1 MRKALLAS
9 CLAAAL
15 LGSGS
20 LPAQQEANEA
30 ELAQLQESIR
40 KAQVE
45 LANTRSQRSAALAS
59 LQASEAA
66 IVAVQQSLRGLQ
78 SEVDGLQSE
87 LATLDTQASGLEE
100 SRRAQLQQLGSHLQA
115 AHTLSQGQQLK
126 LLLNQDDP
134 VKASRMLQY
143 YRYVSAARSTRI
155 RDFRATLDTLG
166 AVRAEIAASSA
177 TLETRQQSLQAEEAE
192 LATQQDKRLALLD
205 ELDIELSEQ
214 GAGLASLEQRQ
225 QEIELLLEE
234 LRSAISEL
242 NLGDAGIPFAERKGE
257 LPWPVEAK
265 PGNRFGAQRGQGDLS
280 WEGVMLPAA
289 AGTPVRAIHHGRVV
303 FADWLGNSGLLLI
316 IDHGDGFMSLYAH
329 NQQHY
334 KTVGEWVSG
343 GDQIAAVGN
352 TGGQRNSGLYFEIRR
367 NGKAE
372 NPVNWCVAQR

>member
-1 MRKALLAS
+1 MRKGLLAS

-20 LPAQQEANEA
+20 LPAQQEASEA

-40 KAQVE
+40 KAQME
-45 LANTRSQRSAALAS
+45 LETTRSQRSAALTS
-59 LQASEAA
+59 LQDSEAA
-66 IVAVQQSLRGLQ
+66 IVRVQQSLRGLQ
-78 SEVDGLQSE
+78 SEVDSLQSE
-87 LATLDTQASGLEE
+87 LAPLDTQASGLEE
-100 SRRAQLQQLGSHLQA
+100 SRRAQLEQLGSHLQA

-134 VKASRMLQY
+134 VKASRLLQY
-143 YRYVSAARSTRI
+143 YRYVSEARSARI
-155 RDFRATLDTLG
+155 RDFRATLDTL
-166 AVRAEIAASSA
+166 AEVRAEIAQNSA
-177 TLETRQQSLQAEEAE
+177 TLENRQQPLQAEEAE
-192 LATQQDKRLALLD
+192 LTIQQDKRLALLD
-205 ELDIELSEQ
+205 ELDLDLAEH
-214 GAGLASLEQRQ
+214 GAGRASLEQRQ
-225 QEIELLLEE
+225 QERELLLEE
-234 LRSAISEL
+234 LRSAISEI

-289 AGTPVRAIHHGRVV
+289 AGTPVRAIHHGRVI

-352 TGGQRNSGLYFEIRR
+352 TGGQRDSGLYFEIRR

>member
-1 MRKALLAS
+1 MRKGLLAS

-20 LPAQQEANEA
+20 LPAQQEASEA

-40 KAQVE
+40 KAQME
-45 LANTRSQRSAALAS
+45 LETTRSQRSAALTS
-59 LQASEAA
+59 LQDSEAA
-66 IVAVQQSLRGLQ
+66 IVRVQQSLRGLQ
-78 SEVDGLQSE
+78 SEVDSLQSE

-100 SRRAQLQQLGSHLQA
+100 SRRAQLEQLGSHLQA

-134 VKASRMLQY
+134 VKASRLLQY
-143 YRYVSAARSTRI
+143 YRYVSEARSARI
-155 RDFRATLDTLG
+155 RDFRATLDTL
-166 AVRAEIAASSA
+166 AEVRAEIAQNSA
-177 TLETRQQSLQAEEAE
+177 TLENRQQSLQAEEAE
-192 LATQQDKRLALLD
+192 LTIQQDKRLALLD

-234 LRSAISEL
+234 LRSAISEI

-257 LPWPVEAK
+257 LPWPVAAE
-265 PGNRFGAQRGQGDLS
+265 PGNRFGTQRGQGDLS
-280 WEGVMLPAA
+280 WEGLLLPAA
-289 AGTPVRAIHHGRVV
+289 AGTPVRAIHHGRVI

-316 IDHGDGFMSLYAH
+316 IDHGGGFMSLYAH
-329 NQQHY
+329 NQEHY

-352 TGGQRNSGLYFEIRR
+352 TGGQRDSGLYFEIRR